1 MAERCHAAKARC
13 NLIADF
19 APGQRPAM
27 VVPLPAAQSNE
38 RLKPAGQPCII
49 CGTTLIY
56 LVVVL
61 AVGISA
67 LGQIFTDPRITRA
80 FIWKSLMVLAIYF
93 VQVAIGMFILIFLL
107 PWNRNAAGAAAVA
120 LVGWVALGGLGLLRV
135 APRTREPPQWLMH
148 FGIADVVC
156 LLAVAWGLSD
166 YAGLL

>member
-1 MAERCHAAKARC
+1 
-13 NLIADF
+13 
-19 APGQRPAM
+19 M
-27 VVPLPAAQSNE
+27 VGPLPAAQSKE
-38 RLKPAGQPCII
+38 RLKPAGQPCIV
-49 CGTTLIY
+49 CGATTLIY
-56 LVVVL
+56 TSLVVVL

-80 FIWKSLMVLAIYF
+80 FIWKSLTMLAIYF
-93 VQVAIGMFILIFLL
+93 VHVAIGMFILIFLL
-107 PWNRNAAGAAAVA
+107 PWNGNAAGAAAVA